1 MQTGMKELKLKYYI
15 LILLFSFG
23 TFSINCREKDQYDLN
38 PQNKFI
44 LANPSH
50 LNNLYE
56 EIMVGGK
63 QMAIIHIYSDYPDY
77 TWVEAKGEGIACVDD
92 VARSTIFY
100 SKYYKIT
107 HEKIYLRKVKLLT
120 EFILYMQ
127 AENGYFNN
135 FIENG
140 YSINKTYKTSLAQPD
155 WWSWRAV
162 WALSETYKLFSKND
176 AAFANRIYQ
185 SMGKLFSALEK
196 NLPMEKRIKN
206 IDGFERPAWLMFETG
221 ADQTSILIL
230 ALVNY
235 LEIKKDPVL
244 LGYLK
249 DLCDGII
256 LMQVGDKDNFPY
268 YAFMSWENLWH
279 AYGNSQSYAL
289 LKAYELTHDEKYK
302 IKALLEINY
311 FYPYLIKENFINYFT
326 IKNDK
331 GKIIL
336 DERKQFSQI
345 AYGIRPMI
353 FASLEAAKI
362 TGNKSYAEFAGKI
375 DLWFFG
381 KNIAEKEMYD
391 SKSGICYDGI
401 NSEKDVN
408 KNSGAESTIETLL
421 SISAVEQN
429 KNAFSIVKNFMEKK

>member
-1 MQTGMKELKLKYYI
+1 MKEDKLKYYI
-15 LILLFSFG
+15 LILLLSFS
-23 TFSINCREKDQYDLN
+23 TLAIYCKEKGHNDLTN
-38 PQNKFI
+38 QNK
-44 LANPSH
+44 LVLVNPSH

-56 EIMVGGK
+56 EITVGGK

-77 TWVEAKGEGIACVDD
+77 KWVEAKGEGIACVDD
-92 VARSTIFY
+92 VARSAIFY
-100 SKYYKIT
+100 SKYYQIT
-107 HEKIYLRKVKLLT
+107 HEKIYLRKVRMLT

-127 AENGYFNN
+127 DDNGYFNN

-140 YSINKTYKTSLAQPD
+140 YSINKTYKTSIAQPD

-176 AAFANRIYQ
+176 TAFANRIIQ
-185 SMGKLFSALEK
+185 SIGKVFSNLEK
-196 NLPMEKRIKN
+196 NLPTEKRFKN
-206 IDGFERPAWLMFETG
+206 IGGFARPEWLMSETG

-230 ALVNY
+230 AFVNY

-244 LGYLK
+244 FGYLK
-249 DLCDGII
+249 DLCDVII
-256 LMQVGDKDNFPY
+256 LMQAGDKDNFPY
-268 YAFMSWENLWH
+268 NAFMSWENIWH

-311 FYPYLIKENFINYFT
+311 FYPYLLKENFLNYFT

-331 GKIIL
+331 GKIIS
-336 DERKQFSQI
+336 DERNQFSQI

-375 DLWFFG
+375 ILWFFG

-401 NSEKDVN
+401 NNEKDVN
-408 KNSGAESTIETLL
+408 KNSGAESTIESLL
-421 SISAVEQN
+421 SISAIEQN
-429 KNAFSIVKNFMEKK
+429 VNALSIVKNFMEKK